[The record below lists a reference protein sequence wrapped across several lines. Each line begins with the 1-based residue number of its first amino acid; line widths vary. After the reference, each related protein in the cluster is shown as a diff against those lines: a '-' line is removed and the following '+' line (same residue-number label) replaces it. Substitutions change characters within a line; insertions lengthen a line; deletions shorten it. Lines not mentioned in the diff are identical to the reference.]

1 MKRPLK
7 ILIGLIAAVAI
18 VWLLFTIVFPWVD
31 RTLITDPTLE
41 SAPASTSAL
50 AAT

>member
-1 MKRPLK
+1 MNRMLK
-7 ILIGLIAAVAI
+7 VLIGLVLAVVV

-41 SAPASTSAL
+41 AWSPGQLPHL
-50 AAT
+50 A

>member
-1 MKRPLK
+1 MNRIIKVVL
-7 ILIGLIAAVAI
+7 GLALAAVI

-41 SAPASTSAL
+41 ARSPGQL
-50 AAT
+50 AAVA